1 MKKSLSFRYKYII
14 SFVTLEIIFLTMIV
28 FVNFQSLEKTSNK
41 LINDKIEFIK
51 LFGTQSL
58 LTSLSVYDLA
68 TIDNILLKLTELKSV
83 EACEVKDTGGNILS
97 KIGNMPN
104 DKDPNYEIV
113 ESKLELEG
121 LKLGTFRLAL
131 DLREKNLIIQS
142 NRETTYKII
151 FAEIL
156 ISIIISLI
164 IGYGI
169 SKNLLRLAD
178 AVSRMGKKGSVDI
191 PLIKSRD
198 EIETLSFALNKMQ
211 RRVKDRNIK
220 LIEAT
225 KKAELANSAKSQFL
239 ANISH
244 EIRTPMN
251 AIIGLSEMMFDT
263 PLSEK
268 QRDLL
273 SKVNGSSKML
283 LEIINDV
290 LDYSKIDAGKLELEE
305 KSFNLIDLLLRL
317 DTVLNQSASKK
328 GLLLTLKMS
337 AEAPSVIIGDQFRL
351 NQILTNLLSNA
362 LKFTNSGSITLNI
375 DLKQK
380 IDEQHAVLAFSVSD
394 TGIGMSEEE
403 IQKLFT
409 PFTQADISTTRKYGG
424 TGLGLSISKR
434 IVEAMQSELKVESQ
448 KHIGSIFSF
457 DIEVKV
463 ESWDKTNF
471 TLIQPANEKVLDFNG
486 INILLVEDNEIN
498 QEVASMMLNRVG
510 IDVEIANNGREAVE
524 KYLANRDKYRL
535 ILMDLQMPIMGGYE
549 AAKIIREY
557 DKEIPIIAL
566 SAAAMTQDK
575 QKVLDAG
582 MNEHLGKPIDTD
594 KLYETIAKYC
604 HVDFVNRSLRTTQKE
619 NYEVL
624 DMEYLKDNFSSNET
638 VAKLLKK
645 FTKQLN
651 SEFKDI
657 ADLISKNAPDAPA
670 LLHAL
675 KGVSGNL
682 RANELHAVC
691 KNINA
696 KYRSKDE
703 IPQSDVKILNEAIK
717 RVKERLSEL
726 DLESKNDMN
735 DMVVNHLSKS
745 EQQELFYEVKNELLK
760 ANIVSS
766 EKKMILFE
774 NLKSVINNNELSE
787 WSEAVDEFEYDKAL
801 KFMDGWKI

>member
-83 EACEVKDTGGNILS
+83 EACEVKDIGGNILS
-97 KIGNMPN
+97 KVGNIPD

-113 ESKLELEG
+113 QSKLELEG
-121 LKLGTFRLAL
+121 LKLGTFKLAL

-142 NRETTYKII
+142 NRDTTYKII

-178 AVSRMGKKGSVDI
+178 AVSLMGKKESVDI

-305 KSFNLIDLLLRL
+305 KSFNLINLLLRL

-337 AEAPSVIIGDQFRL
+337 AEAPSIIIGDQFRL

-362 LKFTNSGSITLNI
+362 LKFTNNGSITLNI

-434 IVEAMQSELKVESQ
+434 IVEAMRSELKVESQ
-448 KHIGSIFSF
+448 KNVGSIFSF
-457 DIEVKV
+457 DIEVEV
-463 ESWDKTNF
+463 ESWDKTDF
-471 TLIQPANEKVLDFNG
+471 TLIQPEKEKVLNFNG

-524 KYLANRDKYRL
+524 KYLSHRNKYRL

-549 AAKIIREY
+549 ATKIIREHN
-557 DKEIPIIAL
+557 KEIPIIAL
-566 SAAAMTQDK
+566 SAAAMIEDR

-582 MNEHLGKPIDTD
+582 MNEHLGKPIDTS
-594 KLYETIAKYC
+594 KLYKIIAKYC
-604 HVDFVNRSLRTTQKE
+604 HVDFENRTLNTTQKE

-624 DMEYLKDNFSSNET
+624 DMEYLKGNFSSNET
-638 VAKLLKK
+638 IAKLLKK

-651 SEFKDI
+651 NEFKDI
-657 ADLISKNAPDAPA
+657 ADFISNKSSDAPA

-691 KNINA
+691 KSINA

-703 IPQSDVKILNEAIK
+703 IPQSDIKILNEAIK

-726 DLESKNDMN
+726 DLESKNDIN
-735 DMVVNHLSKS
+735 YMVVNHLNKS

-766 EKKMILFE
+766 EKKMVLFE

>member
-28 FVNFQSLEKTSNK
+28 FVNFQSLEKTSDK
-41 LINDKIEFIK
+41 LINDKIEFIR

-58 LTSLSVYDLA
+58 LTPLSVYDLA

-83 EACEVKDTGGNILS
+83 EACEVKDIGGNILS
-97 KIGNMPN
+97 KIGNMP
-104 DKDPNYEIV
+104 DEKDSNYEIV
-113 ESKLELEG
+113 DSKLELEG

-131 DLREKNLIIQS
+131 DLKEKNLIIQS
-142 NRETTYKII
+142 NKETTYKII
-151 FAEIL
+151 FAEIV
-156 ISIIISLI
+156 ISIILSLI
-164 IGYGI
+164 IGYSI

-178 AVSRMGKKGSVDI
+178 AVSRMGEKESVDI
-191 PLIKSRD
+191 PLIKSHD
-198 EIETLSFALNKMQ
+198 EIQILSFALNKMQ
-211 RRVKDRNIK
+211 RRVKDRSTK
-220 LIEAT
+220 LVKAR

-239 ANISH
+239 ANMSH

-251 AIIGLSEMMFDT
+251 AIIGISELILDT
-263 PLSEK
+263 PLNEK

-273 SKVNGSSKML
+273 SKVNSSSKML

-305 KSFNLIDLLLRL
+305 KGFNLVDLLLRL

-337 AEAPSVIIGDQFRL
+337 ADAPSIITGDQFRL

-362 LKFTNSGSITLNI
+362 LKFTDNGRVTLNI

-380 IDEQHAVLAFSVSD
+380 IDAQHAVLAFSVSD
-394 TGIGMSEEE
+394 TGIGMSKEE
-403 IQKLFT
+403 IQKLFS
-409 PFTQADISTTRKYGG
+409 PFTQADTSTTRKYGG

-434 IVEAMQSELKVESQ
+434 IVEAMRSELKVESQ
-448 KHIGSIFSF
+448 KHVGSIFSF
-457 DIEVKV
+457 DLEVKV
-463 ESWDKTNF
+463 ESWDKTDF
-471 TLIQPANEKVLDFNG
+471 TLIQSEQEKVLDFNG

-498 QEVASMMLNRVG
+498 QEVASMILKRVG
-510 IDVEIANNGREAVE
+510 INVEIANNGREAVD
-524 KYLANRDKYRL
+524 KYLSDKDKYHL
-535 ILMDLQMPIMGGYE
+535 VLMDLQMPIMSGYE
-549 AAKIIREY
+549 AAKILREHN
-557 DKEIPIIAL
+557 KEIPIIAL
-566 SAAAMTQDK
+566 SAAAMTQDR

-582 MNEHLGKPIDTD
+582 MNDHLGKPIDTN
-594 KLYETIAKYC
+594 KLYETIARYC
-604 HVDFVNRSLRTTQKE
+604 HVNFENRDFNTTQKD

-624 DMEYLKDNFSSNET
+624 DMEYLQNNMSSSEII
-638 VAKLLKK
+638 AELLKK
-645 FTKQLN
+645 FAKQLN
-651 SEFKDI
+651 NEFRDI
-657 ADLISKNAPDAPA
+657 ANLISKNAPDAPA

-691 KNINA
+691 KSIDA

-703 IPQSDVKILNEAIK
+703 ITESDVKILSEAIK
-717 RVKERLSEL
+717 NINEKLSSL
-726 DLESKNDMN
+726 DLKSKNDMTI
-735 DMVVNHLSKS
+735 NHLNKN
-745 EQQELFYEVKNELLK
+745 ELEKLFYEVKNELLK

-766 EKKMILFE
+766 EKKKVLFK
-774 NLKSVINNNELSE
+774 NLISIVNNNELSE

-801 KFMDGWKI
+801 KIMDGWKI

>member
-83 EACEVKDTGGNILS
+83 EACEVKDAGGNILS
-97 KIGNMPN
+97 KIGNMP
-104 DKDPNYEIV
+104 DEKDLNYEIV

-305 KSFNLIDLLLRL
+305 KSFNLADLLLRL

-337 AEAPSVIIGDQFRL
+337 AEAPSIIIGDQFRL

-362 LKFTNSGSITLNI
+362 LKFTNSGRVTLNI

-394 TGIGMSEEE
+394 TGIGMSEDKL
-403 IQKLFT
+403 QKLFT
-409 PFTQADISTTRKYGG
+409 PFTQADNSTTRKYGG
-424 TGLGLSISKR
+424 TGLGLSISK
-434 IVEAMQSELKVESQ
+434 
-448 KHIGSIFSF
+448 
-457 DIEVKV
+457 
-463 ESWDKTNF
+463 
-471 TLIQPANEKVLDFNG
+471 
-486 INILLVEDNEIN
+486 
-498 QEVASMMLNRVG
+498 
-510 IDVEIANNGREAVE
+510 
-524 KYLANRDKYRL
+524 
-535 ILMDLQMPIMGGYE
+535 
-549 AAKIIREY
+549 
-557 DKEIPIIAL
+557 
-566 SAAAMTQDK
+566 
-575 QKVLDAG
+575 
-582 MNEHLGKPIDTD
+582 
-594 KLYETIAKYC
+594 
-604 HVDFVNRSLRTTQKE
+604 
-619 NYEVL
+619 
-624 DMEYLKDNFSSNET
+624 
-638 VAKLLKK
+638 
-645 FTKQLN
+645 
-651 SEFKDI
+651 
-657 ADLISKNAPDAPA
+657 
-670 LLHAL
+670 
-675 KGVSGNL
+675 
-682 RANELHAVC
+682 
-691 KNINA
+691 
-696 KYRSKDE
+696 
-703 IPQSDVKILNEAIK
+703 
-717 RVKERLSEL
+717 
-726 DLESKNDMN
+726 
-735 DMVVNHLSKS
+735 
-745 EQQELFYEVKNELLK
+745 
-760 ANIVSS
+760 
-766 EKKMILFE
+766 
-774 NLKSVINNNELSE
+774 
-787 WSEAVDEFEYDKAL
+787 
-801 KFMDGWKI
+801 

>member
-14 SFVTLEIIFLTMIV
+14 SFVTLEIIFLAMIV

-41 LINDKIEFIK
+41 LISDKVEFIR

-58 LTSLSVYDLA
+58 LTPLSVYDLA
-68 TIDNILLKLTELKSV
+68 TIDNILHKLTELKSV
-83 EACEVKDTGGNILS
+83 EACEVKDIGGNILS
-97 KIGNMPN
+97 KVGNIPD

-113 ESKLELEG
+113 QSKLELEG
-121 LKLGTFRLAL
+121 LKLGTFKLAL

-142 NRETTYKII
+142 TKETTYKII
-151 FAEIL
+151 FAEIVLSL
-156 ISIIISLI
+156 ILSLI

-169 SKNLLRLAD
+169 SKNLLRLAN
-178 AVSRMGKKGSVDI
+178 AVSQIGKKETIDI
-191 PLIKSRD
+191 PLIKSHD
-198 EIETLSFALNKMQ
+198 EIQTLSFALNKMQ
-211 RRVKDRNIK
+211 RRVKDKSTK
-220 LIEAT
+220 LIEAI

-239 ANISH
+239 ANMSH

-251 AIIGLSEMMFDT
+251 AEMMFDT

-273 SKVNGSSKML
+273 SKVNNSSKML

-317 DTVLNQSASKK
+317 DTVLNQIASKK

-362 LKFTNSGSITLNI
+362 LKFTNSGRITLNI

-457 DIEVKV
+457 DIEVEV
-463 ESWDKTNF
+463 ESWDKTDF
-471 TLIQPANEKVLDFNG
+471 TLIQPEKEKVLNFNG

-524 KYLANRDKYRL
+524 KYLANRDKYSL

-549 AAKIIREY
+549 AAKIIREHN
-557 DKEIPIIAL
+557 KEIPIIAL

-575 QKVLDAG
+575 QKVSDAG
-582 MNEHLGKPIDTD
+582 MNDHLGKPIDTD
-594 KLYETIAKYC
+594 KFYETIAKYC
-604 HVDFVNRSLRTTQKE
+604 HIDFVNRSLSTTQKD

-624 DMEYLKDNFSSNET
+624 DMEYLQDNLSSNET
-638 VAKLLKK
+638 ISKLLKK

-657 ADLISKNAPDAPA
+657 ADLISNKSSDAPA

-691 KNINA
+691 KSINA

-703 IPQSDVKILNEAIK
+703 IPQSEIKILNEAIK

-726 DLESKNDMN
+726 DLESKNDIN
-735 DMVVNHLSKS
+735 YMVVNHLNKS
-745 EQQELFYEVKNELLK
+745 ELEELFYEVKNELLK

-766 EKKMILFE
+766 EKKMVLFE
-774 NLKSVINNNELSE
+774 NLISIVNNNELSE

>member
-14 SFVTLEIIFLTMIV
+14 SFVTLEIIFLAMIV

-41 LINDKIEFIK
+41 LISDKVEFIR

-58 LTSLSVYDLA
+58 LTPLSVYDLA
-68 TIDNILLKLTELKSV
+68 TIDNILHKLTELKSV
-83 EACEVKDTGGNILS
+83 EACEVKDIGGNILS
-97 KIGNMPN
+97 KVGNIPD

-113 ESKLELEG
+113 QSKLELEG
-121 LKLGTFRLAL
+121 LKLGTFKLAL

-142 NRETTYKII
+142 TKETTYKII
-151 FAEIL
+151 FAEIVLSL
-156 ISIIISLI
+156 ILSLI

-169 SKNLLRLAD
+169 SKNLLRLVN
-178 AVSRMGKKGSVDI
+178 AVSQIGKKETIDI
-191 PLIKSRD
+191 PLIKSHD
-198 EIETLSFALNKMQ
+198 EIQTLSFALNKMQ
-211 RRVKDRNIK
+211 RRVKDKSTK
-220 LIEAT
+220 LIEAI

-239 ANISH
+239 ANMSH

-273 SKVNGSSKML
+273 SKVNNSSKML

-317 DTVLNQSASKK
+317 DTVLNQIASKK

-362 LKFTNSGSITLNI
+362 LKFTNSGKITLNI

-380 IDEQHAVLAFSVSD
+380 IDEQHAVLTFSVSD

-524 KYLANRDKYRL
+524 KYLANRDKYSL

-549 AAKIIREY
+549 AAKIIREHN
-557 DKEIPIIAL
+557 KEIPIIAL

-575 QKVLDAG
+575 QKVSDAG
-582 MNEHLGKPIDTD
+582 MNDHLGKPIDTD
-594 KLYETIAKYC
+594 KFYETIAKYC
-604 HVDFVNRSLRTTQKE
+604 HIDFVNRSLSTTQKD

-624 DMEYLKDNFSSNET
+624 DMEYLQDNLSSNET
-638 VAKLLKK
+638 ISKLLKK

-657 ADLISKNAPDAPA
+657 ADLISNKSSDAPA

-691 KNINA
+691 KSIYA
-696 KYRSKDE
+696 RYGTKDE
-703 IPQSDVKILNEAIK
+703 IPQSEIKILNEAIK
-717 RVKERLSEL
+717 RVKEKLSEL
-726 DLESKNDMN
+726 DLDSKNDMI
-735 DMVVNHLSKS
+735 VNHLNKS
-745 EQQELFYEVKNELLK
+745 ELEELFYEVKNELLK

-766 EKKMILFE
+766 EKKMVLFE
-774 NLKSVINNNELSE
+774 NLISIVNNNELSE